1 MERVADIS
9 RGTSA
14 GRRIICTKWLI
25 FEECDKLSS
34 AGFTTLILWLNRYWQ
49 PTRQLKKKR
58 IRGDW
63 PRKRGLN
70 QWKRQRRIAEEE
82 AIRNM
87 TEKERVLKAEKRVAD
102 EKRWAEAKRIAEQ
115 KGEEKRIAEEKRK
128 AEEKKIADEACS
140 RLVALPPELQV
151 FSFLRKMAKSSSSS
165 SWWQPIYAGAHP
177 SPPPIEAAAEN
188 RLALQR
194 APPSSSGNEG
204 RLFSWNII
212 CKNLNTGQGACWQR
226 QLDQVYVDAE
236 DPIPRGQGTHLEE
249 QCFTFQ
255 IGRRSW
261 SGWRERRIWCQPA
274 TWSSPPSMITLVTHS
289 APGEDF
295 YDIRTCLMF
304 EKMLTTWSD
313 IVYSC

>member
-128 AEEKKIADEACS
+128 AEEKKIADEAWS
-140 RLVALPPELQV
+140 RLVLCLQSCRYFFWQYNLSCGCILWRMWQEV
-151 FSFLRKMAKSSSSS
+151 F
-165 SWWQPIYAGAHP
+165 
-177 SPPPIEAAAEN
+177 
-188 RLALQR
+188 
-194 APPSSSGNEG
+194 
-204 RLFSWNII
+204 
-212 CKNLNTGQGACWQR
+212 CK
-226 QLDQVYVDAE
+226 
-236 DPIPRGQGTHLEE
+236 
-249 QCFTFQ
+249 
-255 IGRRSW
+255 
-261 SGWRERRIWCQPA
+261 
-274 TWSSPPSMITLVTHS
+274 
-289 APGEDF
+289 
-295 YDIRTCLMF
+295 
-304 EKMLTTWSD
+304 EKFKKTR
-313 IVYSC
+313 

>member
-128 AEEKKIADEACS
+128 AEEKKIADEAWS
-140 RLVALPPELQV
+140 RLVLCLQSCRY
-151 FSFLRKMAKSSSSS
+151 FSLRKRATSYSS
-165 SWWQPIYAGAHP
+165 SWWHPTYAGAYP
-177 SPPPIEAAAEN
+177 SPPAFEAAAED
-188 RLALQR
+188 RLAFQR
-194 APPSSSGNEG
+194 APPGSSG
-204 RLFSWNII
+204 
-212 CKNLNTGQGACWQR
+212 K
-226 QLDQVYVDAE
+226 
-236 DPIPRGQGTHLEE
+236 
-249 QCFTFQ
+249 
-255 IGRRSW
+255 
-261 SGWRERRIWCQPA
+261 
-274 TWSSPPSMITLVTHS
+274 
-289 APGEDF
+289 
-295 YDIRTCLMF
+295 
-304 EKMLTTWSD
+304 
-313 IVYSC
+313 

>member
-102 EKRWAEAKRIAEQ
+102 EKRWAEAKRIAYVYSWQMRHE
-115 KGEEKRIAEEKRK
+115 A
-128 AEEKKIADEACS
+128 KILS
-140 RLVALPPELQV
+140 Q
-151 FSFLRKMAKSSSSS
+151 
-165 SWWQPIYAGAHP
+165 
-177 SPPPIEAAAEN
+177 
-188 RLALQR
+188 
-194 APPSSSGNEG
+194 
-204 RLFSWNII
+204 
-212 CKNLNTGQGACWQR
+212 
-226 QLDQVYVDAE
+226 
-236 DPIPRGQGTHLEE
+236 
-249 QCFTFQ
+249 
-255 IGRRSW
+255 
-261 SGWRERRIWCQPA
+261 
-274 TWSSPPSMITLVTHS
+274 
-289 APGEDF
+289 PGETPKTQN
-295 YDIRTCLMF
+295 YTCGCILWRMWQEVF
-304 EKMLTTWSD
+304 CKEKFKKTR
-313 IVYSC
+313 